1 MGRDVD
7 TVYRE
12 RVAAVEERIDRL
24 LRDYRSSRVAAAIRS
39 AFSLLTDRI
48 NALVGAV
55 GYDNDSGDLNPV
67 VKAAHGVFEAVYAA
81 SEKLRLTSL
90 FIDPGNPRDDPALQ
104 GLEPAAPR
112 THRGLLRPLSVI
124 ISGQRANLADLLS
137 VGKRGGMAAQI
148 PTSRAYSIVD
158 GLGSTG
164 LPWHRDVDRLLKDIL
179 Q

>member
-1 MGRDVD
+1 MHSYWCGEDVD

-90 FIDPGNPRDDPALQ
+90 FIDPGNPRMIRRFKDWN
-104 GLEPAAPR
+104 PR
-112 THRGLLRPLSVI
+112 HRGLI
-124 ISGQRANLADLLS
+124 G
-137 VGKRGGMAAQI
+137 
-148 PTSRAYSIVD
+148 AYY
-158 GLGSTG
+158 
-164 LPWHRDVDRLLKDIL
+164 DRFL
-179 Q
+179 